1 MKKKPKKPVKPAVV
15 IVWKKSRQPE
25 TEQPLNEWDRLARHH
40 FADMLGK
47 LAV

>member
-1 MKKKPKKPVKPAVV
+1 MKKKPKKTVKQPV

-25 TEQPLNEWDRLARHH
+25 TEQPLNEWDKLASQH

-47 LAV
+47 LSV